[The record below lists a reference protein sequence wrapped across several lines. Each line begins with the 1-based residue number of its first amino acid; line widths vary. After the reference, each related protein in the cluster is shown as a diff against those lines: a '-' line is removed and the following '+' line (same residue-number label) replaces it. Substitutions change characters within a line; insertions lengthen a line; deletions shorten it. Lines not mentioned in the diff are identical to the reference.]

1 MGIFR
6 HSQNSKLTMSL
17 QYLKKELRNEVD
29 FFHLDKHQSFLKV
42 DFNTSGIKDVYKV
55 ILSLL
60 LCTIKHSQSTQSSE
74 HQSFYKLG
82 LLFLI
87 EAARF
92 YGVPA
97 MFIVTCFLVQ
107 PDCINVLPEHCST
120 IIKQQLCGERL
131 PFPLLQVGVFQEKQ
145 GILQQII
152 LDPSNKPEKVCI
164 RS

>member
-1 MGIFR
+1 MISTLR
-6 HSQNSKLTMSL
+6 ASKMSTRW
-17 QYLKKELRNEVD
+17 YYHYCCAR
-29 FFHLDKHQSFLKV
+29 SSILKV
-42 DFNTSGIKDVYKV
+42 LKVVDLEISLKHFGKEDLKGIHF
-55 ILSLL
+55 L
-60 LCTIKHSQSTQSSE
+60 HAAE

-107 PDCINVLPEHCST
+107 PDCINVLPEHCGT

-131 PFPLLQVGVFQEKQ
+131 PLPLLQVGVFQEKQ

-164 RS
+164 RSWYK